1 MKIRYNIIILK
12 KMINMILEEN
22 KYSEYGPRTLH
33 NADSAHLT
41 VAFAEDYHTK
51 GEQLTKRAAKDRYI
65 RVPLNL
71 DPVVAAR
78 LLYKR
83 CKDDQVKI
91 LNIAGNGIYTLNKYN
106 WEQESVNKWV
116 YDVLTL
122 VHKHYPLLKVLS
134 GGQTGV
140 DFAGG
145 VAAEALGI
153 YNVMTFPKGYRQ
165 RNEEGKEVYQTKQ
178 EVYDKAMVF
187 VNNLKKSQPIQ
198 VPKKTPRPKI

>member
-1 MKIRYNIIILK
+1 
-12 KMINMILEEN
+12 MILEES
-22 KYSEYGPRTLH
+22 KYREYAPRTYH

-51 GEQLTKRAAKDRYI
+51 GEILTHRAAKDRYI
-65 RVPLNL
+65 KIPLNL
-71 DPVVAAR
+71 EPIVAAR

-91 LNIAGNGIYTLNKYN
+91 LNIAGNGIYTLNKYK
-106 WEQESVNKWV
+106 WDQESVNKWV

-122 VHKHYPLLKVLS
+122 VNKHYPLLKVIS

-145 VAAEALGI
+145 CAAEALGI
-153 YNVMTFPKGYRQ
+153 YTEMTFPKGYRQ
-165 RNEEGKEVYQTKQ
+165 RNEEGKEIYQSK
-178 EVYDKAMVF
+178 EDVLDKVKKY
-187 VNNLKKSQPIQ
+187 VELLKKS
-198 VPKKTPRPKI
+198 PKIEPPIKKIKNKLS